1 MPFCSFVTLKLINR
15 PKRYLRE
22 AHIRQNLS
30 VVNRKK
36 CLHTLGFND
45 EITIHEQINS
55 VAAVEQS
62 FFVANR

>member
-1 MPFCSFVTLKLINR
+1 MPFCSFVALKLIQAQ
-15 PKRYLRE
+15 RYLRE

-45 EITIHEQINS
+45 QITIHEQINS